1 MTATINQRT
10 PNTVGV
16 VGLGYTGLPLA
27 MSLAGSG
34 LLTIGLDI
42 DQTKITA
49 LREGRSYLPDIA
61 ADELAATADWF
72 EPTADPGLLA
82 GLDAYVICV
91 PTPTSDA
98 GVADLTYVDA
108 AADTVASLLRR
119 GSLVILQS
127 TVPPGTTANLA
138 VRLAEK
144 SGLRP
149 GQDFHVAMAPER
161 IDPASAGGGNWTV
174 RNTPKLVGGLTP
186 ECTRLAV
193 WLMSRVTTTV
203 VPVSRPEV
211 AELAKVYENT
221 FRLVNIALAY
231 ELSEVC
237 DVLGLAPRE
246 VIDAAATKPYGFL
259 PHYPGPGVGGEC
271 IPVDPQF
278 LTALGQEHGRPL
290 RIVELAH
297 EHIRTRPGVVVDRLA
312 GLLKDEESDLSGARV
327 LVVGAAYKP
336 GVADIRNSPALDIIR
351 DLRNRAAKPSYADP
365 LVTELVIDGEPVERI
380 EWEDGNE
387 HLAEF
392 DCAVLVT
399 PHAELMG
406 RPLWLAAPLV
416 LDTWH
421 LLPAGDG
428 VHHL

>member
-1 MTATINQRT
+1 MTATINQHT
-10 PNTVGV
+10 PATVGV

-27 MSLAGSG
+27 LSLAGSG

-42 DQTKITA
+42 DQTKISA
-49 LREGRSYLPDIA
+49 LRDGESYLGDIST
-61 ADELAATADWF
+61 EEIAATADWF
-72 EPTADPGLLA
+72 EPTTDPSLLT

-91 PTPTSDA
+91 PTPTSDD

-108 AADTVASLLRR
+108 AADTVAPLLGR
-119 GSLVILQS
+119 GALVVLQS

-138 VRLAEK
+138 TRLAAG

-149 GQDFHVAMAPER
+149 GADFHVAMAPER

-174 RNTPKLVGGLTP
+174 HNTPKLVGGLTP

-193 WLMSRVTTTV
+193 WLMERVTTTV

-211 AELAKVYENT
+211 AELAKVFENT
-221 FRLVNIALAY
+221 FRLVNIALSY

-237 DVLGLAPRE
+237 AVLGLAPRE

-259 PHYPGPGVGGEC
+259 AHYPGPGVGGEC
-271 IPVDPQF
+271 IPVDPRF
-278 LTALGQEHGRPL
+278 LTALGQQHGRPMRL
-290 RIVELAH
+290 VELAH
-297 EHIRTRPGVVVDRLA
+297 EHIRTRPNAVVDRLA
-312 GLLKDEESDLSGARV
+312 GILRDEESDLSGARV

-336 GVADIRNSPALDIIR
+336 GVADIRNSPAVDIIR
-351 DLRNRAAKPSYADP
+351 ELRIRAAKPSYADP
-365 LVTELVIDGEPVERI
+365 LVTDLVVDGEAVDRI
-380 EWEDGNE
+380 DLHGE
-387 HLAEF
+387 HVGEF
-392 DCAVLVT
+392 DCVVLVT
-399 PHAELMG
+399 PHVELM
-406 RPLWLAAPLV
+406 RQPLWSAAPLV